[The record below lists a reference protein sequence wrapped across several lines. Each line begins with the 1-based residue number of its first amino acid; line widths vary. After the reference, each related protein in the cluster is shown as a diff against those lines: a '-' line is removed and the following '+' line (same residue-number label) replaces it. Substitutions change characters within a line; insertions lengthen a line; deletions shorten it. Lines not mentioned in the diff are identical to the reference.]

1 LPKLDD
7 PSIVSTPSVSPSNPF
22 EPTVAPL
29 VATRQGGSPNIGL
42 HPSAFTSFRSSL
54 STSLLC
60 PTFSRFCYSVAKQHP
75 EHAQPKQ
82 DKIGNAYL
90 QSVLERY
97 GLKEK
102 WQAFISEANRP

>member
-1 LPKLDD
+1 
-7 PSIVSTPSVSPSNPF
+7 
-22 EPTVAPL
+22 
-29 VATRQGGSPNIGL
+29 
-42 HPSAFTSFRSSL
+42 
-54 STSLLC
+54 LC
-60 PTFSRFCYSVAKQHP
+60 PTFSRFCYSVAKQHQ

-102 WQAFISEANRP
+102 WQAFIGEANRP

>member
-1 LPKLDD
+1 
-7 PSIVSTPSVSPSNPF
+7 
-22 EPTVAPL
+22 L

-42 HPSAFTSFRSSL
+42 YPSAFTSFRSSL
-54 STSLLC
+54 RNISSLC
-60 PTFSRFCYSVAKQHP
+60 PTFSRFCHSVAKQHP

-82 DKIGNAYL
+82 AKIDHDYL

-102 WQAFISEANRP
+102 WQAFIGEANRP